1 MASLSAE
8 SSASNVSFES
18 ALHADSSSSD
28 ETSFMQPAAG
38 RIVAGAG
45 IAGGHLPQVL
55 RHHSSVARRIVKGR
69 MILNIVGRSAGPH

>member
-8 SSASNVSFES
+8 SSASKVPFES

-28 ETSFMQPAAG
+28 GTSFMQPAVG

-45 IAGGHLPQVL
+45 IAGGHLPHVL
-55 RHHSSVARRIVKGR
+55 RHHSSVARRIVMGR